1 MANIKIKLDSKKLEK
16 DLKKQFDK
24 VIQEENK
31 KLEIQRIVS
40 MRGDGDNMKLLNDIE
55 KELLRIILECEHKDF
70 IYSGSIEQFPQY
82 ITIQIKRL
90 FSILEEC
97 GYAAKT
103 YCWLDGGWQVIL
115 TPLGVSYF
123 ENEEKYKMMNNKT
136 INIGTLNANGS
147 NVNFGNVYDST
158 FDVDNS
164 YQEIEK
170 IIDEKAEECDKEELK
185 EILVEMKD
193 YVDNIS
199 DTKVIGK
206 NTRLFDKIGIH
217 IQKYKWFYQLILNL
231 IGTSVLEAMGT
242 SKN

>member
-1 MANIKIKLDSKKLEK
+1 MTNIRIKLDSKKLEK

-24 VIQEENK
+24 VIREENK
-31 KLEIQRIVS
+31 KSEIQRIVS
-40 MRGDGDNMKLLNDIE
+40 NRGDGNNMKLLNDIE
-55 KELLRIILECEHKDF
+55 RELLSIILEREHKDF
-70 IYSGSIEQFPQY
+70 TYSGSIEQFPQY

-103 YCWLDGGWQVIL
+103 YCWLSGEWQVIL
-115 TPLGVSYF
+115 TPLGVKYF

-147 NVNFGNVYDST
+147 NVNFGNIYDST
-158 FDVDNS
+158 FNVDNS

-170 IIDEKAEECDKEELK
+170 IIDEKAEECDEKELK
-185 EILVEMKD
+185 EILVKLKD
-193 YVDNIS
+193 YVENIS
-199 DTKVIGK
+199 DTKVICK
-206 NTRLFDKIGIH
+206 NTRLFDKIGTH
-217 IQKYKWFYQLILNL
+217 IQKYQWFYQLIINL
-231 IGTSVLEAMGT
+231 IGTSVLGVMGA